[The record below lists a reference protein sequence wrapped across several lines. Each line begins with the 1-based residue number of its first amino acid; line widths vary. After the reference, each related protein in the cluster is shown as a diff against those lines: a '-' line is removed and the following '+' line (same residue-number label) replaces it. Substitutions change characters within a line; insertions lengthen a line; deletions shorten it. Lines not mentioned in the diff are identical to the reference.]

1 MKKLFVFAL
10 AFAAFA
16 SCNKVESLD
25 VASERIAF
33 GDTFVEVKTRE
44 AVDPSTTTATINA
57 FDVWGFMDVASGT
70 VFAGERVTKTESG
83 EWTYQ
88 NLQYWLPVH
97 NYYFYAVSPVE
108 DPNISIN
115 VEEIN
120 TTGIGEITFTN
131 ADGTCDLLYAS
142 KLVITPETIA
152 PQPEKVTLQFAHLLS
167 KLKFT
172 FTNAFTNANTSIK
185 VKNITITDAPGE
197 GVIALNV
204 AERAWKATADK
215 TTRLEFGHANGG
227 ELIEYT
233 KSAECDAERLTISAD
248 NTRRYNIEFDV
259 ELYYGDQLGL
269 SSHKVVKLE
278 GQTFEIGKQYNLT
291 ASITPENIAEEAL
304 KPIEFDVIVDEWV
317 DGVFDGKIDWDDD
330 DDPTT
335 EPENPTATPL
345 ATPVVKS
352 EVAENVV
359 TLSWEAVEGAD
370 KYNVTCG
377 TDIVLVEGTSYQFT
391 GDYATEYTF
400 TVVALPADETLN
412 TASDAATVTVTTENE
427 PAPEGPVAGDTVTV
441 AKFLEMKDTT
451 NEFVLTGKI
460 TRVANTTYGN
470 FDLTDETGTVY
481 VYGLLTPEGA
491 AQKQW
496 AAAGLREN
504 DIITLKG
511 KYSEYKGSAQIQNA
525 IYVSHVAAP
534 FISASALTVEADVT
548 AASVEVQ
555 ANVAWKVAC
564 DAAWVTSFTQSG
576 ENNGVIEL
584 VLEANT
590 TEESRVANLTL
601 SAEGVADVVVKLT
614 QKAKPAAGE
623 LVGGNDDFTT
633 LSNSSSYGSQK
644 TKAGWV
650 GANCAVMAGGS
661 SDSNPVFK
669 SMMGTDGSVKGM
681 TMNGKTSAK
690 GTITSPTLTTGC
702 GTLKFN
708 YGFPFTESQG
718 IDFKVEIKQ
727 NGAVVKTFQVKN
739 ASATKLKAYAFEEEV
754 NVAGE
759 FQIVFTNNSPS
770 NNSSSNKDRYTIWGI
785 EWTGYNN

>member
-152 PQPEKVTLQFAHLLS
+152 PQPDKVTLQFAHLLS

-204 AERAWKATADK
+204 EQRAWKATADK
-215 TTRLEFGHANGG
+215 TTVLNFGNANGG
-227 ELIEYT
+227 EPIEYT

-259 ELYYGDQLGL
+259 ELYYGDKLGL
-269 SSHKVVKLE
+269 SSHKVIKLE

-330 DDPTT
+330 DSTT

-377 TDIVLVEGTSYQFT
+377 TDIVVVEGTSYQFT

-400 TVVALPADETLN
+400 TVVALPADESLN
-412 TASDAATVTVTTENE
+412 TASEAATVTVTTEKE
-427 PAPEGPVAGDTVTV
+427 PVVAPTYTSVAEFLAADVDATVEYTL
-441 AKFLEMKDTT
+441 KGT
-451 NEFVLTGKI
+451 I

-481 VYGLLTPEGA
+481 IYGLVSEDGA
-491 AQKQW
+491 TNKYW
-496 AAAGLREN
+496 AASGAKLGD
-504 DIITLKG
+504 DIVIKTVRA
-511 KYSEYKGSAQIQNA
+511 EYNGSAQGSNA
-525 IYVSHVAAP
+525 K
-534 FISASALTVEADVT
+534 F
-548 AASVEVQ
+548 
-555 ANVAWKVAC
+555 
-564 DAAWVTSFTQSG
+564 
-576 ENNGVIEL
+576 IEL
-584 VLEANT
+584 VSPGSLAFYVLDSKAVNIPYTGGEGVVNVTAYNT
-590 TEESRVANLTL
+590 DATVTATSDNAAFTVNVDGYKVTISAVANELEQDVTGVVIIKLGELAEQTVNVTL
-601 SAEGVADVVVKLT
+601 D
-614 QKAKPAAGE
+614 AKPAAGE
-623 LVGGNDDFTT
+623 VAGGKSDFNTVSATNTSYVSGKTT
-633 LSNSSSYGSQK
+633 
-644 TKAGWV
+644 AGWSYV
-650 GANCAVMAGGS
+650 NCAVLKGGT
-661 SDSNPVFK
+661 SDSNPTFK
-669 SMMGTDGSVKGM
+669 MIGADTNRALC
-681 TMNGKTSAK
+681 MNGKTSAV
-690 GTITSPTLTTGC
+690 GTITSPTITTGC

-708 YGFPFTESQG
+708 YGLPFGDTQ
-718 IDFKVEIKQ
+718 IKFRVDIKQ
-727 NGAVVKTFQVKN
+727 AGTVVKTFTVN
-739 ASATKLKAYAFEEEV
+739 PTSVTKLTKYEFEESV
-754 NVAGE
+754 NIAGE
-759 FQIVFTNNSPS
+759 FQIVFTNLSPS
-770 NNSSSNKDRYTIWGI
+770 NSTSNKDRTAIWDI
-785 EWTGYNN
+785 EWTGCN

>member
-131 ADGTCDLLYAS
+131 ANGTCDLLYAS

-204 AERAWKATADK
+204 EQRAWKATADK
-215 TTRLEFGHANGG
+215 TTVLNFGNANGG
-227 ELIEYT
+227 EPIEYT

-259 ELYYGDQLGL
+259 ELYYGDKLGL
-269 SSHKVVKLE
+269 SSHKVIKLE

-291 ASITPENIAEEAL
+291 ASITPENITEEAL

-352 EVAENVV
+352 EVAQNVV
-359 TLSWEAVEGAD
+359 TLSWEAIEGAD

-377 TDIVLVEGTSYQFT
+377 TDIVVVEGTSYQFT

-400 TVVALPADETLN
+400 TVVALPADESLN
-412 TASDAATVTVTTENE
+412 TASEAATVTVTTENE
-427 PAPEGPVAGDTVTV
+427 PVVAPTYTSVADFLAADVDATVEYTL
-441 AKFLEMKDTT
+441 KGT
-451 NEFVLTGKI
+451 I

-481 VYGLLTPEGA
+481 IYGLVSEDGA
-491 AQKQW
+491 TNKYW
-496 AAAGLREN
+496 AASGAKLGD
-504 DIITLKG
+504 DIVIKTVRA
-511 KYSEYKGSAQIQNA
+511 EYNGSAQGSNA
-525 IYVSHVAAP
+525 KFIELVSPGTLAFWSFAKDALVFGSAAAEQTVAVEAYNLKEEIKVASDNAQ
-534 FISASALTVEADVT
+534 FTAAYADGVLTISAAENTSADTINGNITVSAGSLSKTITV
-548 AASVEVQ
+548 
-555 ANVAWKVAC
+555 
-564 DAAWVTSFTQSG
+564 TQSG
-576 ENNGVIEL
+576 ASVGGGTEVTASVTMADLGYANAAAVKEVKIDDNVTVSFAQGSASTAPAFYTSGNAVRLYQNGATMTVTAGGKTIKSIEITFAQNHYYIAPDKG
-584 VLEANT
+584 V
-590 TEESRVANLTL
+590 L
-601 SAEGVADVVVKLT
+601 SAEGATRVWT
-614 QKAKPAAGE
+614 GE
-623 LVGGNDDFTT
+623 ETEIKFTT
-633 LSNSSSYGSQK
+633 
-644 TKAGWV
+644 T
-650 GANCAVMAGGS
+650 
-661 SDSNPVFK
+661 
-669 SMMGTDGSVKGM
+669 GTDKDHRAYIAAMSV
-681 TMNGKTSAK
+681 T
-690 GTITSPTLTTGC
+690 
-702 GTLKFN
+702 
-708 YGFPFTESQG
+708 Y
-718 IDFKVEIKQ
+718 ID
-727 NGAVVKTFQVKN
+727 
-739 ASATKLKAYAFEEEV
+739 
-754 NVAGE
+754 
-759 FQIVFTNNSPS
+759 
-770 NNSSSNKDRYTIWGI
+770 
-785 EWTGYNN
+785 

>member
-57 FDVWGFMDVASGT
+57 FDVWGFMTVPSGT
-70 VFAGERVTKTESG
+70 VFAGERVTKTDAG

-88 NLQYWLPVH
+88 NLQYWLPSRS
-97 NYYFYAVSPVE
+97 YFFYAVSPVS
-108 DPNISIN
+108 DPNISID
-115 VEEIN
+115 VAEIN

-204 AERAWKATADK
+204 AERAWNVTADK

-227 ELIEYT
+227 EIIKITE
-233 KSAECDAERLTISAD
+233 SAECDAERLTISD
-248 NTRRYNIEFDV
+248 DYRRRYNIEFDV

-352 EVAENVV
+352 EVAQNVV
-359 TLSWEAVEGAD
+359 TLSWEAVPGAD

-377 TDIVLVEGTSYQFT
+377 TDIVVVEGTSYQFT

-400 TVVALPADETLN
+400 TVVALPADESLN

-427 PAPEGPVAGDTVTV
+427 PQQGPVAGDTVTV
-441 AKFLEMKDTT
+441 AKFLEMKDQT

-460 TRVANTTYGN
+460 TRVVNELYGN
-470 FDLTDETGTVY
+470 FDITDETGTIY

-491 AQKQW
+491 SQQQW
-496 AAAGLREN
+496 AAAGLRLG
-504 DIITLKG
+504 DTITLKG
-511 KYSEYKGSAQIQNA
+511 KYTEYNNSAQIKNA
-525 IYVSHVAAP
+525 VYISHISAP
-534 FISASALTVEADVT
+534 FISAEPLTVEATAT
-548 AASVEVQ
+548 AATIAIK

-576 ENNGVIEL
+576 ENDGTIDV

-590 TEESRVANLTL
+590 SSEGRSANFTLSADGVEDVTVILTQAAVGATDTKGTYTSEAFMTNGTSAGGKYYAEKVTVAGTQYNCWKLGTSSVVGDYTTKAVGESGDLTL
-601 SAEGVADVVVKLT
+601 SFYA
-614 QKAKPAAGE
+614 
-623 LVGGNDDFTT
+623 VG
-633 LSNSSSYGSQK
+633 
-644 TKAGWV
+644 W
-650 GANCAVMAGGS
+650 
-661 SDSNPVFK
+661 
-669 SMMGTDGSVKGM
+669 
-681 TMNGKTSAK
+681 NGKTSKLNVYLDGVKVGETLTLVANS
-690 GTITSPTLTTGC
+690 GAANNTPYTITPNDDKDYYSIQLTGVTEASKI
-702 GTLKFN
+702 KFE
-708 YGFPFTESQG
+708 TVS
-718 IDFKVEIKQ
+718 
-727 NGAVVKTFQVKN
+727 GATRAIIFGVQ
-739 ASATKLKAYAFEEEV
+739 LY
-754 NVAGE
+754 
-759 FQIVFTNNSPS
+759 
-770 NNSSSNKDRYTIWGI
+770 
-785 EWTGYNN
+785 

>member
-152 PQPEKVTLQFAHLLS
+152 PQPDKVTLQFAHLLS

-204 AERAWKATADK
+204 EQRAWKATADK
-215 TTRLEFGHANGG
+215 TTVLNFGNANGG
-227 ELIEYT
+227 EPIEYT

-259 ELYYGDQLGL
+259 ELYYGDKLGL
-269 SSHKVVKLE
+269 SSHKVIKLE

-291 ASITPENIAEEAL
+291 ASITPENITEEAL
-304 KPIEFDVIVDEWV
+304 KPIEFDVIVEEWV

-330 DDPTT
+330 DSTT
-335 EPENPTATPL
+335 DPENPTATPL

-352 EVAENVV
+352 EVAQNVV
-359 TLSWEAVEGAD
+359 TLSWEAIEGAD

-377 TDIVLVEGTSYQFT
+377 TDIVVVEGTSYQFT

-400 TVVALPADETLN
+400 TIVALPADESLN
-412 TASDAATVTVTTENE
+412 TVSDAATVTVTTENE
-427 PAPEGPVAGDTVTV
+427 PVVAPTYTSVADFLAADVDATVEYTL
-441 AKFLEMKDTT
+441 KGT
-451 NEFVLTGKI
+451 I

-481 VYGLLTPEGA
+481 IYGLVSEDGA
-491 AQKQW
+491 TNKYW
-496 AAAGLREN
+496 AASGAKLGD
-504 DIITLKG
+504 DIVIKTVRA
-511 KYSEYKGSAQIQNA
+511 EYNGSAQGSNA
-525 IYVSHVAAP
+525 K
-534 FISASALTVEADVT
+534 F
-548 AASVEVQ
+548 
-555 ANVAWKVAC
+555 
-564 DAAWVTSFTQSG
+564 
-576 ENNGVIEL
+576 IEL
-584 VLEANT
+584 VSPGSLAFYVLDSKAVNIPYTGGEGVVNVTAYNT
-590 TEESRVANLTL
+590 DATVTATSDNAAFTVNVDGYKVTISAVANELEQDVTGVVTIKLGELAEQTVNVTL
-601 SAEGVADVVVKLT
+601 D
-614 QKAKPAAGE
+614 AKPAAGE
-623 LVGGNDDFTT
+623 VAGGKSDFNTVSATNTSYVSGKTT
-633 LSNSSSYGSQK
+633 
-644 TKAGWV
+644 AGWSYV
-650 GANCAVMAGGS
+650 NCAVLKGGT
-661 SDSNPVFK
+661 SDSNPTFK
-669 SMMGTDGSVKGM
+669 MIGADTNRALC
-681 TMNGKTSAK
+681 MNGKTSAV
-690 GTITSPTLTTGC
+690 GTITSPTITTGC

-708 YGFPFTESQG
+708 YGLPFGDTQ
-718 IDFKVEIKQ
+718 IKFRVDIKQ
-727 NGAVVKTFQVKN
+727 AGTVVKTFTVN
-739 ASATKLKAYAFEEEV
+739 PTSVTKLTKYEFEESV
-754 NVAGE
+754 NIAGE
-759 FQIVFTNNSPS
+759 FQIVLTNLSPS
-770 NNSSSNKDRYTIWGI
+770 NSTSNKDRTAIWDV
-785 EWTGYNN
+785 EWTGCN

>member
-57 FDVWGFMDVASGT
+57 FDVWGFMTVPSGT
-70 VFAGERVTKTESG
+70 VFAGERVTKTDAG

-88 NLQYWLPVH
+88 NLQYWLPSR
-97 NYYFYAVSPVE
+97 NYFFYAVSPVE
-108 DPNISIN
+108 DSNISIN

-131 ADGTCDLLYAS
+131 ANGTCDLLYAS
-142 KLVITPETIA
+142 KQVITPETIA

-204 AERAWKATADK
+204 EQRAWNVTADK

-227 ELIEYT
+227 ELIKITE
-233 KSAECDAERLTISAD
+233 SAECDAERLTISD
-248 NTRRYNIEFDV
+248 DYRRRYNIEFDV

-352 EVAENVV
+352 EVAQNVV
-359 TLSWEAVEGAD
+359 TLSWEAIEGAD

-377 TDIVLVEGTSYQFT
+377 TDIVVVEGTSYQFT
-391 GDYATEYTF
+391 GEYNTEYTF
-400 TVVALPADETLN
+400 TIVALPADESLN

-427 PAPEGPVAGDTVTV
+427 PVVAPTYTSVADFIAAAEDDTIYTL
-441 AKFLEMKDTT
+441 KGT
-451 NEFVLTGKI
+451 I
-460 TRVANTTYGN
+460 TSVANTTYGN
-470 FDLTDETGTVY
+470 FDLTDETGTVLI
-481 VYGLLTPEGA
+481 YGLCSPEGVS
-491 AQKQW
+491 KYW
-496 AAAGLREN
+496 AESGAKLGDDIVVKTVRTSYSNSPQGKNAIFVELITPGTIAFWSFEKTIVSFVAAGGDQTIAVEAYNLKEEVKVASDNAQFTAVYADGKLSISAAENATDQVIEGNITVTCGELSQVITVSQSVASAGDQQSVDATVTFDDKAKRTTFTTSQQVWEEN
-504 DIITLKG
+504 DIIVTNDKATSTSNIAD
-511 KYSEYKGSAQIQNA
+511 YVAPARFYKSSKLTVTAPGAIQTIVFDCNTAAYATSLAKSIGDTATTSNDKVTVKLDASATDF
-525 IYVSHVAAP
+525 VANL
-534 FISASALTVEADVT
+534 SDGQVRMDALTVT
-548 AASVEVQ
+548 YM
-555 ANVAWKVAC
+555 K
-564 DAAWVTSFTQSG
+564 
-576 ENNGVIEL
+576 
-584 VLEANT
+584 
-590 TEESRVANLTL
+590 
-601 SAEGVADVVVKLT
+601 
-614 QKAKPAAGE
+614 
-623 LVGGNDDFTT
+623 
-633 LSNSSSYGSQK
+633 
-644 TKAGWV
+644 
-650 GANCAVMAGGS
+650 
-661 SDSNPVFK
+661 
-669 SMMGTDGSVKGM
+669 
-681 TMNGKTSAK
+681 
-690 GTITSPTLTTGC
+690 
-702 GTLKFN
+702 
-708 YGFPFTESQG
+708 
-718 IDFKVEIKQ
+718 
-727 NGAVVKTFQVKN
+727 
-739 ASATKLKAYAFEEEV
+739 
-754 NVAGE
+754 
-759 FQIVFTNNSPS
+759 
-770 NNSSSNKDRYTIWGI
+770 
-785 EWTGYNN
+785 

>member
-33 GDTFVEVKTRE
+33 GDAFVEVKTRE

-97 NYYFYAVSPVE
+97 NYFFYAVSPVE

-131 ADGTCDLLYAS
+131 ANGTCDLLYAS

-204 AERAWKATADK
+204 EQRAWKATADK

-227 ELIEYT
+227 EFIEYT

-259 ELYYGDQLGL
+259 ELYYGDKLGL
-269 SSHKVVKLE
+269 SSHKVIKLE

-330 DDPTT
+330 DSTT

-359 TLSWEAVEGAD
+359 TLSWEAIEGAD

-377 TDIVLVEGTSYQFT
+377 TDIVVVEGTSYQFT

-412 TASDAATVTVTTENE
+412 AASEAATVTVTTEDE
-427 PAPEGPVAGDTVTV
+427 PVVAPTYTSVADFIAAAEDDTIYTL
-441 AKFLEMKDTT
+441 KGT
-451 NEFVLTGKI
+451 I
-460 TRVANTTYGN
+460 TSVANTTYGN
-470 FDLTDETGTVY
+470 FDLTDETGTVLI
-481 VYGLLTPEGA
+481 YGLCSPEGA
-491 AQKQW
+491 AKYW
-496 AAAGLREN
+496 AESGAKLGDDIVVKTVRTSYSNSPQGKNAIFVELITPGTIAFWSFEKTIVSFVAAGGDQTIVVEAYNLKEEVKVASDNAQFTAVYADGKLSISAAEN
-504 DIITLKG
+504 ATDQVIEGNITVTCGELSQVITVSQSVASAGDQQIVDATLTFDDKAKRTTFTTSQQVWEENGIIVTNDKATSTSNIAD
-511 KYSEYKGSAQIQNA
+511 YVAPARFYKSSKLTVTAPGAIQTIVFDCNSAAYATSLANSIGATATASNDKVTVKLDGSATDF
-525 IYVSHVAAP
+525 VATL
-534 FISASALTVEADVT
+534 SDGQVRMDALTVT
-548 AASVEVQ
+548 
-555 ANVAWKVAC
+555 
-564 DAAWVTSFTQSG
+564 
-576 ENNGVIEL
+576 
-584 VLEANT
+584 
-590 TEESRVANLTL
+590 
-601 SAEGVADVVVKLT
+601 
-614 QKAKPAAGE
+614 
-623 LVGGNDDFTT
+623 
-633 LSNSSSYGSQK
+633 Y
-644 TKAGWV
+644 
-650 GANCAVMAGGS
+650 
-661 SDSNPVFK
+661 
-669 SMMGTDGSVKGM
+669 
-681 TMNGKTSAK
+681 
-690 GTITSPTLTTGC
+690 
-702 GTLKFN
+702 
-708 YGFPFTESQG
+708 
-718 IDFKVEIKQ
+718 IK
-727 NGAVVKTFQVKN
+727 
-739 ASATKLKAYAFEEEV
+739 
-754 NVAGE
+754 
-759 FQIVFTNNSPS
+759 
-770 NNSSSNKDRYTIWGI
+770 
-785 EWTGYNN
+785 

>member
-108 DPNISIN
+108 NPNISIN

-227 ELIEYT
+227 ELIKITE
-233 KSAECDAERLTISAD
+233 SAECDAERLTISAD

-352 EVAENVV
+352 EVAQNVV
-359 TLSWEAVEGAD
+359 TLSWEAVPGAD

-377 TDIVLVEGTSYQFT
+377 TDIVVVEGTSYQFT

-400 TVVALPADETLN
+400 TVVALPADEALN

-427 PAPEGPVAGDTVTV
+427 PVVAPTYTSVADFIAAAEDDTIYTL
-441 AKFLEMKDTT
+441 KGT
-451 NEFVLTGKI
+451 I
-460 TRVANTTYGN
+460 TSVANTTYGN
-470 FDLTDETGTVY
+470 FDLTDETGTVLI
-481 VYGLLTPEGA
+481 YGLCSPEGA
-491 AQKQW
+491 TKYW
-496 AAAGLREN
+496 AESGAKLGDDIVVKTVRTSYSNSPQGKNAIFVELITPGTIAFWSFEKTIVSFVAAGGDQTIAVEAYNLKEEVKVASDNAQFTAVYADGKLSISAAENATDQVIEGNITVSCGELSQVVTVSQNVASSGDQQSVDATVTFDDKAKRTTFTTSQQVWEEN
-504 DIITLKG
+504 DIIVTNDKATSTSNIAD
-511 KYSEYKGSAQIQNA
+511 YAAPARFYKSSKLTVTAPGAIQTIVFDCNTAAYATSLAKSIGDTATTSNDKVTVKLDGSATDF
-525 IYVSHVAAP
+525 VANL
-534 FISASALTVEADVT
+534 SDGQVRMDALTVT
-548 AASVEVQ
+548 
-555 ANVAWKVAC
+555 
-564 DAAWVTSFTQSG
+564 
-576 ENNGVIEL
+576 
-584 VLEANT
+584 
-590 TEESRVANLTL
+590 
-601 SAEGVADVVVKLT
+601 
-614 QKAKPAAGE
+614 
-623 LVGGNDDFTT
+623 
-633 LSNSSSYGSQK
+633 Y
-644 TKAGWV
+644 
-650 GANCAVMAGGS
+650 
-661 SDSNPVFK
+661 
-669 SMMGTDGSVKGM
+669 
-681 TMNGKTSAK
+681 
-690 GTITSPTLTTGC
+690 
-702 GTLKFN
+702 
-708 YGFPFTESQG
+708 
-718 IDFKVEIKQ
+718 IK
-727 NGAVVKTFQVKN
+727 
-739 ASATKLKAYAFEEEV
+739 
-754 NVAGE
+754 
-759 FQIVFTNNSPS
+759 
-770 NNSSSNKDRYTIWGI
+770 
-785 EWTGYNN
+785 

>member
-88 NLQYWLPVH
+88 NLQYWLPLHV
-97 NYYFYAVSPVE
+97 YYFYAVSPVE
-108 DPNISIN
+108 EPNISIN

-142 KLVITPETIA
+142 KKVITPETIA

-204 AERAWKATADK
+204 EQRAWKTTADK
-215 TTRLEFGHANGG
+215 TTRLEFGNANGG
-227 ELIEYT
+227 EPIEYT
-233 KSAECDAERLTISAD
+233 KSAECDAERLTISD
-248 NTRRYNIEFDV
+248 DYRRRYNIEFDV
-259 ELYYGDQLGL
+259 ELYYGDKLGL
-269 SSHKVVKLE
+269 SSHKVIKLE

-291 ASITPENIAEEAL
+291 ASITPENITDEAL
-304 KPIEFDVIVDEWV
+304 KPIEFDVIVEEWV

-330 DDPTT
+330 DSTT
-335 EPENPTATPL
+335 EPETPATTPL

-377 TDIVLVEGTSYQFT
+377 TDIVVVEGTSYQFT

-400 TVVALPADETLN
+400 TVVALPADESLN
-412 TASDAATVTVTTENE
+412 TASEAATVTVTTENE
-427 PAPEGPVAGDTVTV
+427 PVVAPTYTSVADFIAAAEDDTIYTL
-441 AKFLEMKDTT
+441 KGT
-451 NEFVLTGKI
+451 I
-460 TRVANTTYGN
+460 TSVANTTYGN
-470 FDLTDETGTVY
+470 FDLTDETGTVLI
-481 VYGLLTPEGA
+481 YGLCSPEGA
-491 AQKQW
+491 AKYW
-496 AAAGLREN
+496 AESGAKLGDDIVVKTVRTSYSNSPQGKNAIFVELITPGTLAFWSFEKTIVSFVAAGGDQTIVVEAYNLKEEVKVASDNAQFTAVYADGKLSISAAEN
-504 DIITLKG
+504 ATDQVIEGNITVTCGELSQVITVSQSVASAGDQQIVDATLTFDDKAKRTTFTTSQQVWEENGIIVTNDKATSTNNIAD
-511 KYSEYKGSAQIQNA
+511 YVAPARFYKSSKLTVTAPGAIQTIVFDCNSAAYATSLANSIGATATASNDKVTVKLDGSATDF
-525 IYVSHVAAP
+525 VANM
-534 FISASALTVEADVT
+534 SDGQVRMDALTVT
-548 AASVEVQ
+548 
-555 ANVAWKVAC
+555 
-564 DAAWVTSFTQSG
+564 
-576 ENNGVIEL
+576 
-584 VLEANT
+584 
-590 TEESRVANLTL
+590 
-601 SAEGVADVVVKLT
+601 
-614 QKAKPAAGE
+614 
-623 LVGGNDDFTT
+623 
-633 LSNSSSYGSQK
+633 Y
-644 TKAGWV
+644 
-650 GANCAVMAGGS
+650 
-661 SDSNPVFK
+661 
-669 SMMGTDGSVKGM
+669 
-681 TMNGKTSAK
+681 
-690 GTITSPTLTTGC
+690 
-702 GTLKFN
+702 
-708 YGFPFTESQG
+708 
-718 IDFKVEIKQ
+718 IK
-727 NGAVVKTFQVKN
+727 
-739 ASATKLKAYAFEEEV
+739 
-754 NVAGE
+754 
-759 FQIVFTNNSPS
+759 
-770 NNSSSNKDRYTIWGI
+770 
-785 EWTGYNN
+785 